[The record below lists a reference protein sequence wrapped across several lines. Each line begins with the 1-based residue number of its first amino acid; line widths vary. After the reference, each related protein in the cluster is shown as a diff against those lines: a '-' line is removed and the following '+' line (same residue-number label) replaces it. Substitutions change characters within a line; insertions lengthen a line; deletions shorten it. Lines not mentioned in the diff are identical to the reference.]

1 MEIKC
6 PKCLFNNPDDTLYCG
21 NCAAPLHPS
30 EKIRSSL
37 TKTLETSKKE
47 LTRGTTFAGRYE
59 LIEELG
65 KGGMGRVY
73 KVFDKK
79 IKEEVALKLLKP
91 EISGD
96 EKTIERFTN
105 ELKFSRK
112 IVHKNVCRMYDLN
125 EEEGTYYIIMEYVP
139 GEDLNG
145 FIKRAAPLSIGK
157 SISIAK
163 QICKGLSEAHSAG
176 VVHRD
181 LKPGNIMIDK
191 DGNARIMDFG
201 IARSLRAEG
210 ITGEGLIIGTPQYMS
225 PEQVEGKK
233 ADQRS
238 DIYSL
243 GIILYEMMTGRVPFE
258 GDTPLSIALKHK
270 TEIPKDPREIN
281 EQVPEE
287 LSHVILKCMEKDKEK
302 RYQKVKGLLSELSD
316 IEEGIPIT
324 DGVLPKKKPTTSREI
339 TVQFKLKKLL
349 IPVFVVI
356 AIVIVGIILF
366 RFTALSKIFGTSS
379 SPATPPETEE
389 YFTAANNFWRDKSYL
404 KSIDQFKKILDI
416 EPKNFEAQFS
426 IASILKE
433 QSKFDEAIPEYEKAI
448 SLDNQDPRS
457 YIHIAE
463 IFEHKKN
470 PEKAVDYYKK
480 YLAAA
485 PKSSNVNLVNQKI
498 NDLEALF
505 RPQPPP
511 EQPKPISVPLKTKKK
526 QDQGIKAFN
535 QGDYDQCIK
544 LMEELLKVNPEN
556 TSAQYF
562 LDESKKKKREKL
574 VTQEIRNKLKTAQS
588 AFQKENYQE
597 CINQLKKVLRLAPN
611 NAQARKLLNL
621 AKLKIAPQ
629 QIKDLVS
636 QYIESLNNNN
646 LLTFY
651 QRTCSAQFYQKV
663 KRDTEIILNLY
674 DKLQSFASN
683 INIRF
688 KGINQV
694 EVSFSH
700 IITGVSKKDG
710 IKQVLLDGTN
720 TWEMQKQIDTWK
732 ITDISFRRAEKK

>member
-30 EKIRSSL
+30 GKIPSSL
-37 TKTLETSKKE
+37 TKTLETPKEE

-79 IKEEVALKLLKP
+79 IKEEVALKLLKT

-139 GEDLNG
+139 GEDLNS

-201 IARSLRAEG
+201 IARSLKAEG

-316 IEEGIPIT
+316 IEEGIPTT

-356 AIVIVGIILF
+356 AIAIVGIILF
-366 RFTALSKIFGTSS
+366 RFTAPSKISGISS

-389 YFTAANNFWRDKSYL
+389 YITAANNFWRDKSYV

-433 QSKFDEAIPEYEKAI
+433 QSKFDEAISEYEKAI
-448 SLDNQDPRS
+448 SLDNKDPRS

-463 IFEHKKN
+463 IFEQKEN

-480 YLAAA
+480 YLDAA
-485 PKSSNVNLVNQKI
+485 PKSSNINLVNQKI

-505 RPQPPP
+505 RPQLPP
-511 EQPKPISVPLKTKKK
+511 EQAKPISVPSKTKKK

-535 QGDYDQCIK
+535 QGDYDQSIK
-544 LMEELLKVNPEN
+544 LMEEILKVDPEN

-710 IKQVLLDGTN
+710 IKQVLLDGTT

>member
-1 MEIKC
+1 MGIKC
-6 PKCLFNNPDDTLYCG
+6 PKCFFNNPDDTLYCG
-21 NCAAPLHPS
+21 KCAAPLHPS
-30 EKIRSSL
+30 EKIPSSL
-37 TKTLETSKKE
+37 TKTLETPKEE

-201 IARSLRAEG
+201 IARSLKAEG

-302 RYQKVKGLLSELSD
+302 RYQKVEGLLSELSD
-316 IEEGIPIT
+316 IEEGIPTT
-324 DGVLPKKKPTTSREI
+324 DRVLPKKKPTTSREI
-339 TVQFKLKKLL
+339 TVQLKLKKLL

-463 IFEHKKN
+463 IFEQKKN

-480 YLAAA
+480 YLDAA
-485 PKSSNVNLVNQKI
+485 PKSSNINLVNQKI

-511 EQPKPISVPLKTKKK
+511 EQPKPISVPSKTKKK

-544 LMEELLKVNPEN
+544 LMEELLKVDPEN

-574 VTQEIRNKLKTAQS
+574 VTQEIRNKLKTAQD

-597 CINQLKKVLRLAPN
+597 CINQIKKVLRLAPN
-611 NAQARKLLNL
+611 NAQARRLLNL

-700 IITGVSKKDG
+700 IITGVSKKDR
-710 IKQVLLDGTN
+710 IKQVLLDGTT

>member
-416 EPKNFEAQFS
+416 EPRNFEAQFS

>member
-1 MEIKC
+1 MGIKC

-30 EKIRSSL
+30 EKMPSSL
-37 TKTLETSKKE
+37 TKTLETPKEE

-73 KVFDKK
+73 KVFDTK

-139 GEDLNG
+139 GEDLNS

-191 DGNARIMDFG
+191 GGNARIMDFG
-201 IARSLRAEG
+201 IARSLKAEG

-233 ADQRS
+233 AGQCS

-302 RYQKVKGLLSELSD
+302 RYQKVEGLLSELSD
-316 IEEGIPIT
+316 IEKGIPIT
-324 DGVLPKKKPTTSREI
+324 DRVLPKKKPTTSREI

-356 AIVIVGIILF
+356 AIVIVGFILF

-379 SPATPPETEE
+379 SPATSPETEE

-457 YIHIAE
+457 YIHLAE
-463 IFEHKKN
+463 IFEQKKN

-480 YLAAA
+480 YLDAA
-485 PKSSNVNLVNQKI
+485 PKSSNINLINQKI

-511 EQPKPISVPLKTKKK
+511 EQSKPISVPSKTKKE

-544 LMEELLKVNPEN
+544 LMEELLKVDPEN

-574 VTQEIRNKLKTAQS
+574 VTQEIRNKLKTAQD

-597 CINQLKKVLRLAPN
+597 CINQIKKVLRLAPN
-611 NAQARKLLNL
+611 NAQARRLLNL

-710 IKQVLLDGTN
+710 IKQVLLDGTT
-720 TWEMQKQIDTWK
+720 TWEMQKQVDTWK

>member
-1 MEIKC
+1 MGIKC
-6 PKCLFNNPDDTLYCG
+6 PKCRFNNPDDTLYCG

-30 EKIRSSL
+30 EKIPASL
-37 TKTLETSKKE
+37 TKTLETPKEE

-65 KGGMGRVY
+65 KGGMGIVY
-73 KVFDKK
+73 KVFDTK

-96 EKTIERFTN
+96 EKIIERFTN

-157 SISIAK
+157 SLSIAK
-163 QICKGLSEAHSAG
+163 QICKGLSEAHGAG

-181 LKPGNIMIDK
+181 LKPGNIMIDE

-201 IARSLRAEG
+201 IARSLKAEG

-233 ADQRS
+233 AGQCS

-287 LSHVILKCMEKDKEK
+287 LSHVILKCMDKDKEK
-302 RYQKVKGLLSELSD
+302 RYQKVEELLSELSD

-324 DGVLPKKKPTTSREI
+324 DRVLPKKKPTTSREI
-339 TVQFKLKKLL
+339 TVQFKLKRLL

-366 RFTALSKIFGTSS
+366 RFTALSKIIGTFS
-379 SPATPPETEE
+379 SPATLPETEE

-463 IFEHKKN
+463 IFEQKKN

-480 YLAAA
+480 YLDAA
-485 PKSSNVNLVNQKI
+485 PKSSNINLINQKI

-511 EQPKPISVPLKTKKK
+511 EQPKPISAPSKTKKK
-526 QDQGIKAFN
+526 HDQGIKAFN

-544 LMEELLKVNPEN
+544 LMEELLKVDPEN

-574 VTQEIRNKLKTAQS
+574 VTQEIRNKLKTAQN

-597 CINQLKKVLRLAPN
+597 CINQIKKVLRLAPN
-611 NAQARKLLNL
+611 NAQAKRLLNQ
-621 AKLKIAPQ
+621 ARLKIAPQ

-651 QRTCSAQFYQKV
+651 QRTCAAQFYQKV

-710 IKQVLLDGTN
+710 IKQVLLDGIT
-720 TWEMQKQIDTWK
+720 TWEMQKQVDTWK

>member
-30 EKIRSSL
+30 EKIPSSL
-37 TKTLETSKKE
+37 TKTLETPKKE

-270 TEIPKDPREIN
+270 TEIPKNPREIN

-302 RYQKVKGLLSELSD
+302 RYRKVEGLLSELSD

-324 DGVLPKKKPTTSREI
+324 DRVLPKKKPTTSREI
-339 TVQFKLKKLL
+339 TVRLKLKKLL

-366 RFTALSKIFGTSS
+366 RFTARSKIFGTSS

-636 QYIESLNNNN
+636 QHIESLNNNN

-710 IKQVLLDGTN
+710 IKQVLLDGTT